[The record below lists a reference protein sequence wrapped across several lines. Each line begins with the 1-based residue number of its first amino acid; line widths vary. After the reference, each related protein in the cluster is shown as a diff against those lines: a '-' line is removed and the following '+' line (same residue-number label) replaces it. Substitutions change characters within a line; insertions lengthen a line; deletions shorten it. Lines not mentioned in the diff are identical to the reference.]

1 MSDSEEEVSEKHFK
15 ICLIGDSQVG
25 KTSIASR
32 YATDNFGKFPNTVGV
47 DVFLKRTTLPG
58 PRHIT
63 LKVTQNYILYKVY
76 ALKRVRSK
84 TRVLRNVCATKRV
97 SFKESALITCAH

>member
-63 LKVTQNYILYKVY
+63 LKVVTQLQR
-76 ALKRVRSK
+76 A
-84 TRVLRNVCATKRV
+84 KRV
-97 SFKESALITCAH
+97 SSILIEKKCQKSTSGNTVAKGTKMFC